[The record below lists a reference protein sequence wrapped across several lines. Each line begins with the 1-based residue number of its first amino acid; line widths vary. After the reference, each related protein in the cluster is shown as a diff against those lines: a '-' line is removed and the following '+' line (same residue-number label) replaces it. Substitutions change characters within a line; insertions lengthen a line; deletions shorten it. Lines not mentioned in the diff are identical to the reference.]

1 MSEVAQAVAAIGTLI
16 IAVLAIWGDWFRAR
30 FAGPKLR
37 TYLRSERGH
46 LTTRANGVKTVYY
59 HLIVVNDRRWSPA
72 RNVTVK
78 LTGIESK
85 AADGSYR
92 QETLI
97 HKLQLR
103 WGHAEFHEI
112 SPTIGDDDQCD
123 IGFLDEG
130 SDKFI
135 PVLYVMPNNFA
146 GFVKKG
152 ESKRYTIEIAADNF
166 HAEKPLVIVVSW
178 DGTWT
183 DDTERLMHHLV
194 VKQIE
199 IEESS

>member
-1 MSEVAQAVAAIGTLI
+1 MLSEIAQAAAAIGTLI
-16 IAVLAIWGDWFRAR
+16 IVVLAIWGDWFRTR

-37 TYLRSERGH
+37 TYLRSERGS
-46 LTTRANGVKTVYY
+46 LTTRTNGVKTVYY
-59 HLIVVNDRRWSPA
+59 HLVVVNDRRWSPA

-92 QETLI
+92 QEALT

-112 SPTIGDDDQCD
+112 SPTIGDDDKCD
-123 IGFLDEG
+123 LGFLDEG
-130 SDKFI
+130 SGKFV
-135 PVLYVMPNNFA
+135 PVLYITPNNFA
-146 GFVKKG
+146 GYVKKG
-152 ESKRYTIEIAADNF
+152 ESKRYTIDIAADNF
-166 HAEKPLVIVVSW
+166 HAKRPLVIVVSW

-194 VKQIE
+194 VQE
-199 IEESS
+199 VET